1 MLYYLFEW
9 LHKLNFPGAGMFGY
23 TSFRALMAVILALL
37 ISSIWGDKFINLLK
51 KKQITET
58 QRDAKIDP
66 FGVNKVGV
74 PSMGGV
80 IIITAILIPCLLLG
94 KLHNI
99 YMILMLIT
107 TVWLGSL
114 GFADDY
120 IKIFKKDKEGLH
132 GKFKIIGQVGLG
144 LIVGLTLYL
153 SPDVVIRENIEI
165 HNPGQEMEVVHGTN
179 DLKSTQTTIPFFK
192 SNNLDYADLVA
203 FMGDHAQTAGWVL
216 FVIITIF
223 VVTAVSNGANLNDG
237 MDGMAAGNSAIIGAT
252 LGILAYVSSHIEFAG
267 YLNIMYIPGSEELVI
282 YICAFIGQVG
292 LGLIVGLTLYLSPD
306 VVIRENIEIH
316 NPGQEMEVVHGTNDL
331 KSTQTTIPFFKS
343 NNLDYAD
350 LVAFMGDHAQTAGW
364 VLFVIIT
371 IFVVTA
377 VSNGANLNDGMD
389 GMAAGNSAI
398 IGATL
403 GILAYVSSHIEFA
416 GYLNIMYIPGSE
428 ELVIYICAF
437 IGALIGF
444 LWYNAYPAQVFM
456 GDTGSLTI
464 GGIIAVFAIIIH
476 KELLIPILC
485 GVFLVENLSVILQ
498 RAYYKAGKR
507 KGVKQRLFKRTP
519 IHDHFRTSMSL
530 IEPGCTVKFTKPDQL
545 FHESK
550 ITVRFW
556 IVTIVLAAI
565 TIITLKIR

>member
-1 MLYYLFEW
+1 MFYGFLRINNHAQRCNANFNMFLYIVLGYYVIAFIGFDAFRNHRLVGHQQQSSGGDMIGKAATEQGCRLHIDCHGTGFFE
-9 LHKLNFPGAGMFGY
+9 
-23 TSFRALMAVILALL
+23 I
-37 ISSIWGDKFINLLK
+37 LLK
-51 KKQITET
+51 VLIVFPNT
-58 QRDAKIDP
+58 A
-66 FGVNKVGV
+66 VGV

-80 IIITAILIPCLLLG
+80 IIIFAILIPCLLLG
-94 KLHNI
+94 KLNNI

-153 SPDVVIRENIEI
+153 SPQVVIRENIEVEK
-165 HNPGQEMEVVHGTN
+165 PGQGIEVVHAA
-179 DLKSTQTTIPFFK
+179 KEIKATQTTIPFFK
-192 SNNLDYADLVA
+192 SNNLDYADLVS
-203 FMGDHAQTAGWVL
+203 FMGEHAQTAGWIL
-216 FVIITIF
+216 FVLVTIF

-237 MDGMAAGNSAIIGAT
+237 MDGMAAGNSAIIGLT
-252 LGILAYVSSHIEFAG
+252 LGILAYVSSHIEYAG

-282 YICAFIGQVG
+282 F
-292 LGLIVGLTLYLSPD
+292 
-306 VVIRENIEIH
+306 
-316 NPGQEMEVVHGTNDL
+316 
-331 KSTQTTIPFFKS
+331 
-343 NNLDYAD
+343 
-350 LVAFMGDHAQTAGW
+350 
-364 VLFVIIT
+364 
-371 IFVVTA
+371 
-377 VSNGANLNDGMD
+377 
-389 GMAAGNSAI
+389 
-398 IGATL
+398 
-403 GILAYVSSHIEFA
+403 
-416 GYLNIMYIPGSE
+416 
-428 ELVIYICAF
+428 ICAF

-464 GGIIAVFAIIIH
+464 GGIIAVYAIIIH

-485 GVFLVENLSVILQ
+485 GIFLVENLSVILQ
-498 RAYYKAGKR
+498 RVYYKAGKR

-519 IHDHFRTSMSL
+519 IHDHFRTGMNL
-530 IEPGCTVKFTKPDQL
+530 IEPGCKVVFTQPAQL